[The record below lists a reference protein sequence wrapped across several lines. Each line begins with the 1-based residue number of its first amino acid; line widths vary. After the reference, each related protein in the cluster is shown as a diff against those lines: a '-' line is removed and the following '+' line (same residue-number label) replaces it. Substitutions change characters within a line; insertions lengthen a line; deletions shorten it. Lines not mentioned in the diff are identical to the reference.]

1 MTIEKMKEA
10 ILEKVSVMKPQ
21 QIQAI
26 YKLLEETSN
35 GKSDFENWNDIDEE
49 IQLKINS
56 GLEDLAA
63 GRKENAFDFL
73 KKVKNQY
80 GIKA

>member
-1 MTIEKMKEA
+1 MTISKMKEA

-26 YKLLEETSN
+26 YQLIEETDN
-35 GKSDFENWNDIDEE
+35 RKSEFENWNDIDEE

-56 GLEDLAA
+56 GLKDLAA
-63 GRKENAFDFL
+63 GRRENAFDFL
-73 KKVKNQY
+73 KKVKKQY